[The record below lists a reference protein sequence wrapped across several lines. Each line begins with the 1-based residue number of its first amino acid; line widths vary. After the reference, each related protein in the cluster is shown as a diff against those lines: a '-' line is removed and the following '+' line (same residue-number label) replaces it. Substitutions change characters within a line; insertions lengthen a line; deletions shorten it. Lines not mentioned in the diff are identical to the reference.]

1 MNDYRNIKSLSH
13 IRALRCANDK
23 ELRALR
29 GRLGSSA
36 ERLLDALSP
45 TALLAAIKRKFALV
59 LDLIRMVKG

>member
-1 MNDYRNIKSLSH
+1 M
-13 IRALRCANDK
+13 RCANDK

-45 TALLAAIKRKFALV
+45 TALLASIKRKFALV